1 MKSYMAKQGEVEAK
15 WYAVD
20 ATDRILGR
28 MASDIAMILMGKNK
42 PEYTPHVDVGD
53 FVVVLNA
60 SKVRITGAN
69 KPTQRLYQR
78 YSGYPG
84 GRRVTTLAEM
94 LEKDPCRVVSEAVRR
109 MLPKNKLGVNM
120 LKKLKV
126 YADDKHEHQAQQPE
140 PLEL

>member
-1 MKSYMAKQGEVEAK
+1 MV
-15 WYAVD
+15 
-20 ATDRILGR
+20 
-28 MASDIAMILMGKNK
+28 LMGKNK

-84 GRRVTTLAEM
+84 GLRVTTLAEM
-94 LEKDPCRVVSEAVRR
+94 LEKDPCKVVSEAVRR

>member
-15 WYAVD
+15 WSAVD